1 MSTVT
6 YTSEPLAP
14 GQPVAHHIIRSRS
27 APLWEQAIVALWF
40 LSTFVTF
47 PGNELILYPLALYFA
62 GMIVLRRREVV
73 PVLIKAWPLLPLPLL
88 TALSMFWSTA
98 PSSALRFGLMMLLT
112 AGIAAY
118 IAVRLTPRQVIQS
131 IFAVGMLLILVHVP
145 HMGAYYEAGIF
156 YEKNIYASRVLIAL
170 VAALAVAY
178 DRDNPWILRM
188 IAAPIALAG
197 FALILTAESATN
209 LVFSLGSILALS
221 GVWLFW
227 SRFGAIPHLR
237 SLMLIVLA
245 AIGVLITLILVN
257 TPNNTLTISILDA
270 LGKDATL
277 TGRTMLW
284 DAAERISTE
293 NPWFGVGAGS
303 FWQYNVGQAQTLLE
317 LSFKDFGTDFSFH
330 NSYLETQVHLGY
342 AGLSLLIL
350 IVIWAVW
357 QNLIGWLSQ
366 QNMARSFFLL
376 ITGIAVTVSF
386 TESYLFSAFD
396 TTVMLLFIGAIFTI
410 ARQETTIVM
419 RQEPQ

>member
-14 GQPVAHHIIRSRS
+14 SQPVAHHIIRSRS

-62 GMIVLRRREVV
+62 GMIVLRRRDVM
-73 PVLIKAWPLLPLPLL
+73 PVLFKAWPLLPLPLL

-98 PSSALRFGLMMLLT
+98 PSSAMRFGFMMLLT
-112 AGIAAY
+112 AAIAVY
-118 IAVRLTPRQVIQS
+118 IAVRLSPRQVIQS
-131 IFAVGMLLILVHVP
+131 IFVVGMLLVVVHVP
-145 HMGAYYEAGIF
+145 HMSAYQEAGIF
-156 YEKNIYASRVLIAL
+156 YEKNIYANRVLIAL

-178 DRDNPWILRM
+178 DHDNPWILRM
-188 IAAPIALAG
+188 IAAPIAMAA
-197 FALILTAESATN
+197 FALILAAHSATN
-209 LVFSLGSILALS
+209 LVFSLGSITALS

-245 AIGVLITLILVN
+245 AFGFLITLILLN
-257 TPNNTLTISILDA
+257 TPQNTLTISILDA
-270 LGKDATL
+270 LGKDSTL

-284 DAAERISTE
+284 DAAERISAD
-293 NPWFGVGAGS
+293 NPWFGVGAGG

-317 LSFKDFGTDFSFH
+317 LSFKDFGTNFSFH

-342 AGLSLLIL
+342 AGLGLLIL
-350 IVIWAVW
+350 IVVWAVW
-357 QNLIGWLSQ
+357 QNLIGWLSE

-386 TESYLFSAFD
+386 TESYLFSVFD
-396 TTVMLLFIGAIFTI
+396 TTVMLLFMGAVFS
-410 ARQETTIVM
+410 IV
-419 RQEPQ
+419 RSESVVTVHEEPQ